1 MCSFCVWAM
10 NYLTYGGSGGIP
22 LEWIHVALGL
32 IYAGH
37 IQTGVNN
44 MNFADGSPPCLMD
57 ILLAYICN
65 RYFFILTDII
75 KAGIYSS

>member
-10 NYLTYGGSGGIP
+10 NYLTYGGSGGIS
-22 LEWIHVALGL
+22 LERIHVALGL

-44 MNFADGSPPCLMD
+44 MNFADGSPPCL
-57 ILLAYICN
+57 YGYY
-65 RYFFILTDII
+65 RYWHIYATVVKGFDLTFEVFLT
-75 KAGIYSS
+75 